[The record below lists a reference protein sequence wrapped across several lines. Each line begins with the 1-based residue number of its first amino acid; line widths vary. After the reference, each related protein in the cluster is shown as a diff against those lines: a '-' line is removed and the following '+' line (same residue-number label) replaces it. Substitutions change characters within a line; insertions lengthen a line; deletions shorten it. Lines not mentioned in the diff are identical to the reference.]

1 MPGLDPLRRFDRA
14 LIDGFRRL
22 GRSLLAPAVG
32 LARWEH
38 ARAPA
43 PVAAVARRP
52 TLVAVLAGAVV
63 VAGSAVHLDR
73 FPDRDPEDEVAGTPQ
88 APDEVGPPAGADIA
102 SYADRRHERLRELD
116 ADTLALDLRAVVSFE
131 ETVAIGALPVPD
143 GLEVERV
150 QVLLPG
156 ELEPRELDADG
167 VESELETLFE
177 AGREDVD
184 EEIAELEALLAEDID
199 DPAFE
204 EEFETELARL
214 RTLRDQ
220 ASTEAPVVFAAVV
233 VGPGTAL
240 QELIDAPG
248 IRLVDAAGD
257 AELTRGTRMVG
268 VPPRSGDAGDPPR

>member
-1 MPGLDPLRRFDRA
+1 MPGLDPLRRFDRV
-14 LIDGFRRL
+14 LIDGFRRF

-32 LARWEH
+32 LSRWEH
-38 ARAPA
+38 GRAPS

-52 TLVAVLAGAVV
+52 GVVAVLAGVVV
-63 VAGSAVHLDR
+63 VAGAAVHLDR
-73 FPDRDPEDEVAGTPQ
+73 FPDRAAGGEVAGAPQ
-88 APDEVGPPAGADIA
+88 APDEVGPPAGADLA
-102 SYADRRHERLRELD
+102 SYIERRHERLRELD
-116 ADTLALDLRAVVSFE
+116 AATLALDLRAVVSFE
-131 ETVAIGALPVPD
+131 EAVPVGELPLPD

-167 VESELETLFE
+167 VEPELEELFE
-177 AGREDVD
+177 AGSADVD

-204 EEFETELARL
+204 EEFETELERL

-220 ASTEAPVVFAAVV
+220 AGAEAPVVFAAVV
-233 VGPGTAL
+233 VGPGTVL

-257 AELTRGTRMVG
+257 AERTRGTRMVG
-268 VPPRSGDAGDPPR
+268 VPPRTSDAGDQPR